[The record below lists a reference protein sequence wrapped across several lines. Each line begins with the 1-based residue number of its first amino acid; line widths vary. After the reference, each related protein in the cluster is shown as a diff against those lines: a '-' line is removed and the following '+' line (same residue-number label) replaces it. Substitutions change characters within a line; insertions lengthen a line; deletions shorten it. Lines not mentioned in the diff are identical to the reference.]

1 MSKLTHMRADAA
13 KNRERL
19 IAAVR
24 ERFSAGD
31 RTLSLGGG
39 VNATFVKRGPVSAFS
54 SVFAQL

>member
-1 MSKLTHMRADAA
+1 MRADAA